1 MIQPINQNLN
11 INSNS
16 SLKPV
21 EVPHFT
27 GLTKVT
33 KKENKDSFVKSTEKI
48 KDTAKKTAKKT
59 GDFAVTFKKNAAETL
74 DAAKDGAIEGAKV
87 VKNAAQKGAEFTV
100 SFAKSLYE
108 DLSGV
113 IREKGTKAITNIDGL
128 I

>member
-1 MIQPINQNLN
+1 MIQPINQNVN

-48 KDTAKKTAKKT
+48 KDTAKKT

-113 IREKGTKAITNIDGL
+113 IREKGTKTITNIDGL

>member
-1 MIQPINQNLN
+1 MIQPINQNVN

-33 KKENKDSFVKSTEKI
+33 KKENKDTFQKTTGEI
-48 KDTAKKTAKKT
+48 KKACSKKAKKTN
-59 GDFAVTFKKNAAETL
+59 DYMISFKKNAAETF
-74 DAAKDGAIEGAKV
+74 DAAKDGAKEGVKV
-87 VKNAAQKGAEFTV
+87 IASATKKGAEFTT

-113 IREKGTKAITNIDGL
+113 IREQGTKTITNIDGL

>member
-1 MIQPINQNLN
+1 MIQPINQNVN

-33 KKENKDSFVKSTEKI
+33 KKEPEDAFVRTSSKI
-48 KDTAKKTAKKT
+48 KDTAKKT
-59 GDFAVTFKKNAAETL
+59 GDFAVTFRKNAAETF

-87 VKNAAQKGAEFTV
+87 VKSAAQKGAEFTV

-113 IREKGTKAITNIDGL
+113 IKEQGTKTITNIDS
-128 I
+128 IV